1 MKSENYEKIWVNFK
15 DRSAF
20 KCTATRC
27 HVLTMIS
34 EPAAAYRC
42 TALTVTQLLWA
53 NMKRLM
59 QPHKTK
65 EWKIKAALIVSSSPI
80 MSFSRISIR
89 WLRHESCTR
98 CAKESH
104 QLNCLHVADIDYF
117 IFISVVRRRSSQCKS
132 GEDANDRAAEKLLA
146 AKNKRLPRSG
156 LRLTVPHNNV
166 DCWNILISGWIGV
179 QVVVVGCKARRE
191 NDIKVAWLVLSF
203 FIFRHRK
210 NR

>member
-1 MKSENYEKIWVNFK
+1 MKSENYEIIWVNFK
-15 DRSAF
+15 DCSAF

-34 EPAAAYRC
+34 ELTVAYRC

-65 EWKIKAALIVSSSPI
+65 RKIKAALIVSSSPI
-80 MSFSRISIR
+80 MSFSRFSIR
-89 WLRHESCTR
+89 WLRQESCTR

-104 QLNCLHVADIDYF
+104 QLNCLHVAGIDYF

-132 GEDANDRAAEKLLA
+132 REDANDIAAEKWLA

-156 LRLTVPHNNV
+156 LRPLRLTVPHNNV
-166 DCWNILISGWIGV
+166 DCSNILISGWKGE
-179 QVVVVGCKARRE
+179 QVVIGCKAKRE
-191 NDIKVAWLVLSF
+191 SDM
-203 FIFRHRK
+203 
-210 NR
+210 